1 MTRLKDNASWVAL
14 ESRPVAPDSNVRHDD
29 IVVFAQHNTS
39 DNERFFRRVVW
50 GDEMHKSEYVF
61 LTNHLD
67 LDAIVVAAVYTQRCQ
82 IELLFRALKQN
93 LRIKTFIGT
102 SAYALKI
109 QLWRLPPIERLC
121 NIKQLANAD

>member
-1 MTRLKDNASWVAL
+1 
-14 ESRPVAPDSNVRHDD
+14 
-29 IVVFAQHNTS
+29 
-39 DNERFFRRVVW
+39 
-50 GDEMHKSEYVF
+50 MHKSEYVL

-109 QLWRLPPIERLC
+109 QLWRLPPVERLC